1 MKFTK
6 MQGCGNDYVYINCF
20 EETVTD
26 VNSFAARISDRH
38 FGIGSDG
45 LILIKPSTKA
55 DFIMEMYNSDGTQG
69 KMCGNA
75 IRCVGKYVWDHKMTN
90 KTELRIE
97 TLGGIKTLFLN
108 IGNDG
113 LCGSARVDMGIA
125 SIKAA
130 DIPMITGKE
139 DALDVKVTADGIEY
153 TVTGVSVG
161 NPHGVIF
168 VDDVDSLDLE
178 KIGPGLERNKAFPE
192 MANIEFVQLV
202 DEHTVKMRVYERCSG
217 ETWACGT
224 GATVS
229 AVSSVIH
236 GYAKSPVTVNM
247 RGGTLI
253 IDYDENTKRAWM
265 TGPAVTVFTGEI
277 NS

>member
-6 MQGCGNDYVYINCF
+6 MHGCGNDYVYVNCF
-20 EETVTD
+20 TETVD
-26 VNSFAARISDRH
+26 DPNGFAARVSERR

-45 LILIKPSTKA
+45 LILIKPSEKA

-75 IRCVGKYVWDHKMTN
+75 IRCVGKYVYDHKMTD
-90 KTELRIE
+90 KTMLKVE
-97 TLGGIKTLFLN
+97 TLGGIKTLYLN
-108 IGNDG
+108 IGADG
-113 LCGSARVDMGIA
+113 LCESARVDMGEA
-125 SIKAA
+125 STKAA

-139 DALDVKVTADGIEY
+139 DALDVKVYANGTEYIMTGI
-153 TVTGVSVG
+153 SVG
-161 NPHGVIF
+161 NPHGVTF

-202 DEHTVKMRVYERCSG
+202 DEHTIKMRVYERCSG

-224 GATVS
+224 GATAS
-229 AVSSVIH
+229 AVCSILH
-236 GYAKSPVTVNM
+236 GYAKSPVTVCM
-247 RGGTLI
+247 RGGSLK
-253 IDYDENTKRAWM
+253 IDYEEDTKVAWM
-265 TGPAVTVFTGEI
+265 TGPAVKVFDGEI
-277 NS
+277 D